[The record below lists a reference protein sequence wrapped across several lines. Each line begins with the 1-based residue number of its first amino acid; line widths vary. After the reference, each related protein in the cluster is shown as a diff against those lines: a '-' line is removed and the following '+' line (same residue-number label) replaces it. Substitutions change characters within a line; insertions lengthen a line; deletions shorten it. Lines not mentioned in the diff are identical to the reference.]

1 MNDPKTT
8 AVALIDKYTAGGAL
22 TYVSREDCM
31 AVTPLY
37 KPEVTVIQLRLPNGK
52 DDPNSDVYNIQ
63 GKYMPKRE
71 IVDRIGEATGLIF
84 IHDGCRTWTETYN
97 DEIAGK
103 RTVYISEQQA
113 KKRMSDGSWR
123 TSSVQAYE
131 FDPVMRAMIDFGVT
145 ELNAQTKQQKDR
157 WGKKT
162 LAQTILEY
170 TKVARQR
177 AETGARLRV
186 IRELTNMPTAFS
198 AADAAKPL
206 VFGRFAQNTDYIL
219 QTPEGRAMASAQAL
233 GVDVASLFG
242 GRRVPPAEAQAAE
255 AESVPA
261 AVTSGEPQSALPGST
276 ADYTETDAGDAFGDA
291 PDFPP
296 ATESAPR
303 ADTAALAEQA
313 AGAGESEFDALT
325 QSLEQW
331 VETYKDRLNVTFK
344 SGMNPYNIAMAE
356 LDANNFNATVET
368 RKAMIQRIKDFL
380 KTNGVNV

>member
-1 MNDPKTT
+1 MSEENGNVTKALTVLKD
-8 AVALIDKYTAGGAL
+8 AVKAGAL
-22 TYVSREDCM
+22 AFVTKEDCM

-37 KPEVTVIQLRLPNGK
+37 KPEITVIQLRLPADKN
-52 DDPNSDVYNIQ
+52 DQNADVYNIS

-84 IHDGCRTWTETYN
+84 IHEGCKTWTETY
-97 DEIAGK
+97 DDDIAGK
-103 RTVYISEQQA
+103 RMVYISEQQA

-131 FDPVMRAMIDFGVT
+131 FDPVMRAMLDYGVT

-219 QTPEGRAMASAQAL
+219 QTKEGRAMASAQAL

-242 GRRVPPAEAQAAE
+242 GRRIETEEKPAQIETAPAAALPE
-255 AESVPA
+255 AETYEDVSYEGA
-261 AVTSGEPQSALPGST
+261 EEAFDSNG
-276 ADYTETDAGDAFGDA
+276 TEN
-291 PDFPP
+291 
-296 ATESAPR
+296 
-303 ADTAALAEQA
+303 LAEKTA
-313 AGAGESEFDALT
+313 PIVTEDFDSLT
-325 QSLEQW
+325 QTLREYC
-331 VETYKDRLNVTFK
+331 ETYKAKLDGTLKT
-344 SGMNPYNIAMAE
+344 GINPYQMAMEE
-356 LDANNFNATVET
+356 LDPNNFNASVET
-368 RKAMIQRIKDFL
+368 RKAMIQRVKDFL
-380 KTNGVNV
+380 KIRGVEL

>member
-1 MNDPKTT
+1 MNQNVTK
-8 AVALIDKYTAGGAL
+8 ALSVIDGAQKNGAL
-22 TYVSREDCM
+22 TFVSREDCM

-37 KPEVTVIQLRLPNGK
+37 KPEVTIIQLRLPKGNN
-52 DDPNSDVYNIQ
+52 DPESDVYNIQ
-63 GKYMPKRE
+63 GKFMPKRE
-71 IVDRIGEATGLIF
+71 VVDRIGEATGLIF
-84 IHDGCRTWTETYN
+84 IHEGCRTWTEIY
-97 DEIAGK
+97 DDDIAGK

-131 FDPVMRAMIDFGVT
+131 FDPVMRAMLDYGVT
-145 ELNAQTKQQKDR
+145 ELNAQTKQQKDK

-242 GRRVPPAEAQAAE
+242 GRKLPAGE
-255 AESVPA
+255 AEKPAPAITSVETPSA
-261 AVTSGEPQSALPGST
+261 ALPET
-276 ADYTETDAGDAFGDA
+276 TEAYDAVPTSESDFEVQDA
-291 PDFPP
+291 PVTPDL
-296 ATESAPR
+296 ASQAM
-303 ADTAALAEQA
+303 TA
-313 AGAGESEFDALT
+313 GGDDEFDNLT
-325 QSLEQW
+325 QALEHW
-331 VETYKDRLNVTFK
+331 VETYKELLNVTLK
-344 SGMNPYNIAMAE
+344 SGANPYKLAQEE
-356 LDANNFNATVET
+356 LDANNFNASAES
-368 RKAMIQRIKDFL
+368 RKAMIQRVKDFL
-380 KTNGVNV
+380 KTRNVNV

>member
-1 MNDPKTT
+1 MTDAKTT
-8 AVALIDKYTAGGAL
+8 AIALIDKYKAGGAL

-37 KPEVTVIQLRLPNGK
+37 KPEVSVIQLRLPQKQWDN
-52 DDPNSDVYNIQ
+52 DADVYEIS

-71 IVDRIGEATGLIF
+71 IVDRIGEATGLVF
-84 IHDGCRTWTETYN
+84 IREGCRTWTETRE
-97 DEIAGK
+97 DDIAGK
-103 RTVYISEQQA
+103 RTVYLSEQQA
-113 KKRMSDGSWR
+113 KKRMSDGSFR

-131 FDPVMRAMIDFGVT
+131 FDPVLRAMVDYNVT
-145 ELNAQTKQQKDR
+145 ELNAQAKQKKNR
-157 WGKKT
+157 SGKT
-162 LAQTILEY
+162 LAQTILDF

-198 AADAAKPL
+198 KADAAKPL

-219 QTPEGRAMASAQAL
+219 QTKEGRAMASAQAL
-233 GVDVASLFG
+233 GIDVASLFC
-242 GRRVPPAEAQAAE
+242 GRRLPPADAQAADT
-255 AESVPA
+255 ESASAAIPA
-261 AVTSGEPQSALPGST
+261 SEPQAALPDST
-276 ADYTETDAGDAFGDA
+276 ADYQETGAGDAFDGT

-296 ATESAPR
+296 ASEPAPQ
-303 ADTAALAEQA
+303 ADTAAIAEQA
-313 AGAGESEFDALT
+313 AAGAGKGEFDALT

-331 VETYKDRLNVTFK
+331 VESYKDRLNVTFK
-344 SGMNPYNIAMAE
+344 SGMNPYSIAMAE

-380 KTNGVNV
+380 KSNGVNV

>member
-1 MNDPKTT
+1 MSDENGNVTKALTVLKD
-8 AVALIDKYTAGGAL
+8 AVKAGAL
-22 TYVSREDCM
+22 AFVTKEDCM

-37 KPEVTVIQLRLPNGK
+37 KPEITVIQLRLPADKN
-52 DDPNSDVYNIQ
+52 DQNADVYNIS

-84 IHDGCRTWTETYN
+84 IHEGCRTWTESY
-97 DEIAGK
+97 DDDIAGK

-131 FDPVMRAMIDFGVT
+131 FDPVMRAMLDYNVT
-145 ELNAQTKQQKDR
+145 ELTPQTKQTKNK
-157 WGKKT
+157 WGKT

-198 AADAAKPL
+198 ADDAKKPL

-219 QTPEGRAMASAQAL
+219 QTKEGRAMASAQAL

-242 GRRVPPAEAQAAE
+242 GRKIETTEEKPAQIETTPTAALPE
-255 AESVPA
+255 AEPYEDVSYEGA
-261 AVTSGEPQSALPGST
+261 DEAFDSNGS
-276 ADYTETDAGDAFGDA
+276 EN
-291 PDFPP
+291 
-296 ATESAPR
+296 
-303 ADTAALAEQA
+303 LAEQA
-313 AGAGESEFDALT
+313 TQAASEDFDALT
-325 QSLEQW
+325 QTLREW
-331 VETYKDRLNVTFK
+331 CNTYKDKLDGTLKTGV
-344 SGMNPYNIAMAE
+344 NPYKMAMEE
-356 LDANNFNATVET
+356 LDPNNFNASVET
-368 RKAMIQRIKDFL
+368 RKAMIQRVKDFL
-380 KTNGVNV
+380 KIRGVEL

>member
-1 MNDPKTT
+1 MSEENGNVTKALTVLKD
-8 AVALIDKYTAGGAL
+8 AVRAGAL
-22 TYVSREDCM
+22 AFVTKEDCM

-37 KPEVTVIQLRLPNGK
+37 KPEITVIQLRLPADKN
-52 DDPNSDVYNIQ
+52 DQNADVYNIS

-84 IHDGCRTWTETYN
+84 IHEGCKTWTETY
-97 DEIAGK
+97 DDDIAGK
-103 RTVYISEQQA
+103 RMVYVSEQQA

-131 FDPVMRAMIDFGVT
+131 FDPVMRAMLDYGVT

-219 QTPEGRAMASAQAL
+219 QTKEGRAMASAQAL

-242 GRRVPPAEAQAAE
+242 GRKIETTENEKPAQIKTAPAAALPE
-255 AESVPA
+255 AETYEDVSYEGA
-261 AVTSGEPQSALPGST
+261 EEAFASNG
-276 ADYTETDAGDAFGDA
+276 TEN
-291 PDFPP
+291 
-296 ATESAPR
+296 
-303 ADTAALAEQA
+303 LAEKA
-313 AGAGESEFDALT
+313 AQIVTEDFDSLT
-325 QSLEQW
+325 QTLREYC
-331 VETYKDRLNVTFK
+331 ETYKAKLDGTLKT
-344 SGMNPYNIAMAE
+344 GANPYQLAMEE
-356 LDANNFNATVET
+356 LDPNNFNASVET
-368 RKAMIQRIKDFL
+368 RKAMIQRVKDFL
-380 KTNGVNV
+380 KIRGVEL

>member
-1 MNDPKTT
+1 MNENNVTKALTVLQG
-8 AVALIDKYTAGGAL
+8 AVKNGAL
-22 TYVSREDCM
+22 AFVTQEDCM

-37 KPEVTVIQLRLPNGK
+37 KPEITIINLKLPADRN
-52 DDPNSDVYNIQ
+52 DQNADVYNIS

-71 IVDRIGEATGLIF
+71 IVDRIGEATGLVF
-84 IHDGCRTWTETYN
+84 IHDGCKTWTETYE
-97 DEIAGK
+97 DDIAGK

-131 FDPVMRAMIDFGVT
+131 FDPVMRAMLDYNVT
-145 ELNAQTKQQKDR
+145 ELNAQTKQTKNR
-157 WGKKT
+157 FGKS

-198 AADAAKPL
+198 AEDAKKPL

-219 QTPEGRAMASAQAL
+219 QTREGRAMASAQAL

-242 GRRVPPAEAQAAE
+242 GSKKIDDAENEIIPAVEAQA
-255 AESVPA
+255 
-261 AVTSGEPQSALPGST
+261 TTALPEATTENVEETHFEEIPVNSEVKNNSDSDEFET
-276 ADYTETDAGDAFGDA
+276 LTET
-291 PDFPP
+291 
-296 ATESAPR
+296 
-303 ADTAALAEQA
+303 
-313 AGAGESEFDALT
+313 
-325 QSLEQW
+325 LEQW
-331 VETYKDRLNVTFK
+331 IVTYKDTLNVTLK
-344 SGMNPYNIAMAE
+344 SGANPYNLAVEE
-356 LDANNFNATVET
+356 LDANNFNASVES

-380 KTNGVNV
+380 KVKGVEL

>member
-1 MNDPKTT
+1 MNENVNKALTVIKG
-8 AVALIDKYTAGGAL
+8 AVKNGAL
-22 TYVSREDCM
+22 TFVSAEDCM

-37 KPEVTVIQLRLPNGK
+37 KPEVTVIQLRLPQGK
-52 DDPNSDVYNIQ
+52 DDPNSDVYNIS
-63 GKYMPKRE
+63 GKFMPKRE
-71 IVDRIGEATGLIF
+71 VVDRIGEATGLIF
-84 IHDGCRTWTETYN
+84 IHEGCRTWTESY
-97 DEIAGK
+97 DDDIAGK

-131 FDPVMRAMIDFGVT
+131 FDPVMRAMLDYGVT

-198 AADAAKPL
+198 ATDATKPL

-242 GRRVPPAEAQAAE
+242 GRKLPAGE
-255 AESVPA
+255 AEKPA
-261 AVTSGEPQSALPGST
+261 PAISSADTPSAALPET
-276 ADYTETDAGDAFGDA
+276 TEAYDTVPTSEPDFEVQDA
-291 PDFPP
+291 PVPQNPSDM
-296 ATESAPR
+296 ASQAM
-303 ADTAALAEQA
+303 TA
-313 AGAGESEFDALT
+313 GGDDEFDALSQT
-325 QSLEQW
+325 LEQW
-331 VETYKDRLNVTFK
+331 VESYKELLNVTLK
-344 SGMNPYNIAMAE
+344 SGANPYKLAQEE
-356 LDANNFNATVET
+356 LDANNFNASAES
-368 RKAMIQRIKDFL
+368 RKAMIQRVKDFL
-380 KTNGVNV
+380 KTRNVNV

>member
-8 AVALIDKYTAGGAL
+8 AIALIDKYKADGAL

-37 KPEVTVIQLRLPNGK
+37 KPEVTIIQLRLPQKQWDN
-52 DDPNSDVYNIQ
+52 DADVYEIS

-71 IVDRIGEATGLIF
+71 IVDRIGEATGLVF
-84 IHDGCRTWTETYN
+84 IREGCRTWTETRE
-97 DEIAGK
+97 DDIAGK
-103 RTVYISEQQA
+103 RTVYLSEQQA
-113 KKRMSDGSWR
+113 KKRMSDGSFR

-131 FDPVMRAMIDFGVT
+131 FDPVLRAMVDYSVT
-145 ELNAQTKQQKDR
+145 ELNAQTKQQKNR
-157 WGKKT
+157 SGKT
-162 LAQTILEY
+162 LAQTILEF

-198 AADAAKPL
+198 KADAAKPL

-219 QTPEGRAMASAQAL
+219 QTQEGRAMASAQAL
-233 GVDVASLFG
+233 GIDVASLFG
-242 GRRVPPAEAQAAE
+242 GRRLPAEAQTAE
-255 AESVPA
+255 AESASATALP
-261 AVTSGEPQSALPGST
+261 GEPQAALPCST
-276 ADYTETDAGDAFGDA
+276 ADYQETGAGDA

-296 ATESAPR
+296 ASEPAPH

-325 QSLEQW
+325 QSLEEW
-331 VETYKDRLNVTFK
+331 VKTYKDRLNVTFK

>member
-1 MNDPKTT
+1 MSEENGNVTKALTVLKD
-8 AVALIDKYTAGGAL
+8 AVKAGAL
-22 TYVSREDCM
+22 AFVTKEDCM

-37 KPEVTVIQLRLPNGK
+37 KPEITVIQLRLPADKN
-52 DDPNSDVYNIQ
+52 DQNADVYNIS

-84 IHDGCRTWTETYN
+84 VHEGCKTWTESY
-97 DEIAGK
+97 DDDIAGK

-131 FDPVMRAMIDFGVT
+131 FDPVMRAMLDYNVT
-145 ELNAQTKQQKDR
+145 ELNAQTKQTKNK
-157 WGKKT
+157 WGKT

-198 AADAAKPL
+198 ADDAKKPL

-219 QTPEGRAMASAQAL
+219 QTKEGRAMASAQAL

-242 GRRVPPAEAQAAE
+242 GRRIETEEKPAQIETAPAAALPE
-255 AESVPA
+255 AEPYEDVSYE
-261 AVTSGEPQSALPGST
+261 G
-276 ADYTETDAGDAFGDA
+276 ADEAFDSNDTEN
-291 PDFPP
+291 
-296 ATESAPR
+296 
-303 ADTAALAEQA
+303 LAEQA
-313 AGAGESEFDALT
+313 TQAASEDFDALT
-325 QSLEQW
+325 QTLREW
-331 VETYKDRLNVTFK
+331 CNTYKDKLDGTLKTGV
-344 SGMNPYNIAMAE
+344 NPYNMAMEE
-356 LDANNFNATVET
+356 LDPNNFNASVET
-368 RKAMIQRIKDFL
+368 RKAMIQRVKDFL
-380 KTNGVNV
+380 KIRGVEL

>member
-1 MNDPKTT
+1 MSNENVNKALSVLNDAANK
-8 AVALIDKYTAGGAL
+8 GAIAF
-22 TYVSREDCM
+22 VSKEDCM

-37 KPEVTVIQLRLPNGK
+37 KPEITVIQLKLPANR
-52 DDPNSDVYNIQ
+52 DDQNADVYNIS

-84 IHDGCRTWTETYN
+84 IHDGCRTWTESY
-97 DEIAGK
+97 DDDIAGK

-131 FDPVMRAMIDFGVT
+131 FDPVMRAMLDYNVT
-145 ELNAQTKQQKDR
+145 ELTPETKQTKNR
-157 WGKKT
+157 WGKT

-198 AADAAKPL
+198 AEDAKKPL

-242 GRRVPPAEAQAAE
+242 GKKLPSNENMAQVISGNDNAESLPPAAEGTENVVHNDEPIPEYEVHDSVETENIGTIAREAAE
-255 AESVPA
+255 
-261 AVTSGEPQSALPGST
+261 SGEDLDS
-276 ADYTETDAGDAFGDA
+276 
-291 PDFPP
+291 
-296 ATESAPR
+296 
-303 ADTAALAEQA
+303 
-313 AGAGESEFDALT
+313 LT
-325 QSLEQW
+325 LVLEQW
-331 VETYKDRLNVTFK
+331 AETYKAILNVTIK
-344 SGMNPYNIAMAE
+344 NGINPYKLVQDE
-356 LDANNFNATVET
+356 LDANNFNASVDS
-368 RKAMIQRIKDFL
+368 RKSMIKRIKDFL
-380 KTNGVNV
+380 KQKGVAI

>member
-1 MNDPKTT
+1 MNENVNKALTVIEG
-8 AVALIDKYTAGGAL
+8 AVKNGAL
-22 TYVSREDCM
+22 TFVSAEDCM

-37 KPEVTVIQLRLPNGK
+37 KPEVTIIQLRLPQGK
-52 DDPNSDVYNIQ
+52 DDPNSDVYNIS
-63 GKYMPKRE
+63 GKFMPKRE
-71 IVDRIGEATGLIF
+71 VVDRIGEATGLIF
-84 IHDGCRTWTETYN
+84 IHEGCRTWTESY
-97 DEIAGK
+97 DDDIAGK

-131 FDPVMRAMIDFGVT
+131 FDPVMRAMLDYGVT

-242 GRRVPPAEAQAAE
+242 GRKLPAGE
-255 AESVPA
+255 AEKPAPAIPSADTPSATLPETTEAYDAVP
-261 AVTSGEPQSALPGST
+261 TSEPDFEVQ
-276 ADYTETDAGDAFGDA
+276 DA
-291 PDFPP
+291 PVTPDL
-296 ATESAPR
+296 ASQAMSAGG
-303 ADTAALAEQA
+303 DD
-313 AGAGESEFDALT
+313 EFDNLT
-325 QSLEQW
+325 QALEQW
-331 VETYKDRLNVTFK
+331 VETYKELLNVTLK
-344 SGMNPYNIAMAE
+344 SGANPYKLAQEE
-356 LDANNFNATVET
+356 LDANNFNASAES
-368 RKAMIQRIKDFL
+368 RKAMIQRVKDFL
-380 KTNGVNV
+380 KTRNVNV

>member
-1 MNDPKTT
+1 MSGEANGTVTKAL
-8 AVALIDKYTAGGAL
+8 AVLQGAVKNGAL
-22 TYVSREDCM
+22 TFVTKEDCM

-37 KPEVTVIQLRLPNGK
+37 KPEISVINLKLPK
-52 DDPNSDVYNIQ
+52 DKNDTSADVYNIS

-71 IVDRIGEATGLIF
+71 IVDRIGEATGLVF
-84 IHDGCRTWTETYN
+84 IHDGCKTWTETYE
-97 DEIAGK
+97 DDIAGK

-131 FDPVMRAMIDFGVT
+131 FDPVMRAMLDYNVT
-145 ELNAQTKQQKDR
+145 ELNAQTKQTKDK

-198 AADAAKPL
+198 PEDAAKPL

-219 QTPEGRAMASAQAL
+219 QTREGRAMASAQAL

-242 GRRVPPAEAQAAE
+242 GRKISPEENEIAPAVETDQRTALPPTPAEYEEAVCE
-255 AESVPA
+255 DSSVPENAESL
-261 AVTSGEPQSALPGST
+261 E
-276 ADYTETDAGDAFGDA
+276 
-291 PDFPP
+291 
-296 ATESAPR
+296 
-303 ADTAALAEQA
+303 EQA
-313 AGAGESEFDALT
+313 AQPSGENEFEALT
-325 QSLEQW
+325 LTLEQLAT
-331 VETYKDRLNVTFK
+331 TYKDILDTTLK
-344 SGMNPYNIAMAE
+344 TGQNPYRLAMEE
-356 LDANNFNATVET
+356 LDANNFNASEIS
-368 RKAMIQRIKDFL
+368 RQEMIKRVKDFL
-380 KTNGVNV
+380 RARRVEV

>member
-1 MNDPKTT
+1 MSGESNGTVTKAL
-8 AVALIDKYTAGGAL
+8 AVLQGAVKNGAL
-22 TYVSREDCM
+22 TFVTKEDCM

-37 KPEVTVIQLRLPNGK
+37 KPEISVINLKLPK
-52 DDPNSDVYNIQ
+52 DKNDTSADVYNIS

-71 IVDRIGEATGLIF
+71 IVDRIGEATGLVF
-84 IHDGCRTWTETYN
+84 IHDGCRTWTETYE
-97 DEIAGK
+97 DDIAGK

-131 FDPVMRAMIDFGVT
+131 FDPVMRAMLDYNVT
-145 ELNAQTKQQKDR
+145 ELNAQTKQTKDK

-198 AADAAKPL
+198 AEDAAKPL

-219 QTPEGRAMASAQAL
+219 QTREGRAMASAQAL

-242 GRRVPPAEAQAAE
+242 GRKISPEENEIAPAVETEQRTALPPSPAEYEEAVCKDSSVPDN
-255 AESVPA
+255 AES
-261 AVTSGEPQSALPGST
+261 
-276 ADYTETDAGDAFGDA
+276 
-291 PDFPP
+291 
-296 ATESAPR
+296 
-303 ADTAALAEQA
+303 LAEQA
-313 AGAGESEFDALT
+313 AQPSGENEFEALT
-325 QSLEQW
+325 LTLEQLTT
-331 VETYKDRLNVTFK
+331 TYKDILDTTLK
-344 SGMNPYNIAMAE
+344 TGQNPYRLAMEE
-356 LDANNFNATVET
+356 LDANNFNASEIS
-368 RKAMIQRIKDFL
+368 RQEMIKRVKDFL
-380 KTNGVNV
+380 RARRIEV

>member
-1 MNDPKTT
+1 MSGESNGTVTKAL
-8 AVALIDKYTAGGAL
+8 AVLQGAVKNGAL
-22 TYVSREDCM
+22 TFVTKEDCM

-37 KPEVTVIQLRLPNGK
+37 KPEITIINLKLPADRN
-52 DDPNSDVYNIQ
+52 DQNADVYNIS

-71 IVDRIGEATGLIF
+71 IVDRIGEATGLVF
-84 IHDGCRTWTETYN
+84 IHDGCRTWTETYE
-97 DEIAGK
+97 DDIAGK

-131 FDPVMRAMIDFGVT
+131 FDPVMRAMLDYNVT
-145 ELNAQTKQQKDR
+145 ELNAQTKQTKDR

-198 AADAAKPL
+198 PEDAAKPL

-219 QTPEGRAMASAQAL
+219 QTREGRAMASAQAL

-242 GRRVPPAEAQAAE
+242 GRKISPEENEIVPSVETEQRTALPPSPAEYEEPVYEDSSAVE
-255 AESVPA
+255 NAES
-261 AVTSGEPQSALPGST
+261 
-276 ADYTETDAGDAFGDA
+276 
-291 PDFPP
+291 
-296 ATESAPR
+296 
-303 ADTAALAEQA
+303 LAEQDA
-313 AGAGESEFDALT
+313 QPSGGNEFETLT
-325 QSLEQW
+325 MTLEQL
-331 VETYKDRLNVTFK
+331 TTSYKDILDTTLK
-344 SGMNPYNIAMAE
+344 TGQNPYRLAMEE
-356 LDANNFNATVET
+356 LDANNFNASET
-368 RKAMIQRIKDFL
+368 TRQGMIKRVKDFL
-380 KTNGVNV
+380 RVKGVEA

>member
-1 MNDPKTT
+1 MTDAKTT
-8 AVALIDKYTAGGAL
+8 AIAVIDKYKADGAL

-37 KPEVTVIQLRLPNGK
+37 KPEVTVIQLRLPKAQG
-52 DDPNSDVYNIQ
+52 DPESDVYNIQ

-71 IVDRIGEATGLIF
+71 VVDRIGEATGLVF
-84 IHDGCRTWTETYN
+84 IREGCRSWSETQQ
-97 DEIAGK
+97 DDVCGK

-131 FDPVMRAMIDFGVT
+131 FDPVLRAMVDYGVT
-145 ELNAQTKQQKDR
+145 ELNAQTKQQKKN
-157 WGKKT
+157 GKT
-162 LAQTILEY
+162 LAQAILEY

-198 AADAAKPL
+198 QAEAKKPL

-233 GVDVASLFG
+233 GIDVASLFG
-242 GRRVPPAEAQAAE
+242 GRRLPSADAETADAAPAAIPASEPQAA
-255 AESVPA
+255 
-261 AVTSGEPQSALPGST
+261 LPDNT
-276 ADYTETDAGDAFGDA
+276 ADYQETGTEDAFGDA

-296 ATESAPR
+296 ESAPAPQ

-313 AGAGESEFDALT
+313 AGTGESEFDALT

-356 LDANNFNATVET
+356 LDSNNFNATVET

-380 KTNGVNV
+380 KPNGVTV

>member
-1 MNDPKTT
+1 MSNETNGNVTKALSVLQG
-8 AVALIDKYTAGGAL
+8 AVRQGAL
-22 TYVSREDCM
+22 AFVTKEDCM

-37 KPEVTVIQLRLPNGK
+37 KPEISIINLKLPK
-52 DDPNSDVYNIQ
+52 DKNDTSSDVYLIS

-71 IVDRIGEATGLIF
+71 IVDRIGEATGLVF
-84 IHDGCRTWTETYN
+84 IHDGCRTWTETYE
-97 DEIAGK
+97 DDIAGK

-131 FDPVMRAMIDFGVT
+131 FDPVMRAMLDYNVT
-145 ELNAQTKQQKDR
+145 ELNAQTKQTKDK

-198 AADAAKPL
+198 AEDAAKPL

-219 QTPEGRAMASAQAL
+219 QTREGRAMASAQAL

-242 GRRVPPAEAQAAE
+242 GRKIDTADNEIAGAIENTSAQA
-255 AESVPA
+255 
-261 AVTSGEPQSALPGST
+261 LPET
-276 ADYTETDAGDAFGDA
+276 TEADYVDAVYEEADAVPTNENLADQAIQGENEFET
-291 PDFPP
+291 
-296 ATESAPR
+296 
-303 ADTAALAEQA
+303 
-313 AGAGESEFDALT
+313 LT
-325 QSLEQW
+325 QTLEQW
-331 VETYKDRLNVTFK
+331 ITSYKDILDTTLK
-344 SGMNPYNIAMAE
+344 SGMNPYKLAMEE
-356 LDANNFNATVET
+356 LDANNFNASVDT

-380 KTNGVNV
+380 KIKGVEV